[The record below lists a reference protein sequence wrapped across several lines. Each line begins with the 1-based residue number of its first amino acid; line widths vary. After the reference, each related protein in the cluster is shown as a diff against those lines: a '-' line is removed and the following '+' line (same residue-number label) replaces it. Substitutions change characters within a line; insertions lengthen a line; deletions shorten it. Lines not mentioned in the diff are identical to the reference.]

1 MFDSESLEGLA
12 IVLWHP
18 MNWKVSSLEQGVD
31 RQDRRMARYTG
42 DVKEHV
48 GFNGIYPPGN

>member
-1 MFDSESLEGLA
+1 MFDNESLEGLA
-12 IVLWHP
+12 IVLCHP
-18 MNWKVSSLEQGVD
+18 MNWKVNALEQGVD